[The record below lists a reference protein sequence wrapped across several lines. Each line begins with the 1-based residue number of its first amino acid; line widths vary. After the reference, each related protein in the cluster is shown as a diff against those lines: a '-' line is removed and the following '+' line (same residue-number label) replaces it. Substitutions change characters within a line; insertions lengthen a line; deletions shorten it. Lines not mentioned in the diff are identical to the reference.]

1 VRNFAP
7 GLRVV
12 FVFHFPIMNN
22 CKASVVLQQHQ
33 DCISGPSA
41 QLKARYGAPP
51 PLPLDRGPG
60 SMKGPFW
67 FSLRGKSKKSIVRK
81 NALLKSASDP
91 RQRKLFT

>member
-1 VRNFAP
+1 VRIFVPA
-7 GLRVV
+7 LRVV
-12 FVFHFPIMNN
+12 FVFHFPIMNT
-22 CKASVVLQQHQ
+22 CEAVVLQQHQ